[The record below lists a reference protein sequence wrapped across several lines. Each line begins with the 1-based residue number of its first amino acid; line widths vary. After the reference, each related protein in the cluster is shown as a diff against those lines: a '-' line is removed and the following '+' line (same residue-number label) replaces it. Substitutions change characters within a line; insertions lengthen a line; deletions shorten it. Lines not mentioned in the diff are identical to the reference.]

1 MERTRR
7 TRIESRIVKRM
18 VKFSL
23 RISLVITAAIL
34 LGCEDA
40 PVEYATDNPG
50 GYLHSMSTDPVVIF
64 RNKVD
69 LEASLE
75 ARGVEPPVGNASW
88 HVYWMKIIDYWT
100 QQGTVGTHHQVA
112 ACVVQQRRTRGLPPL

>member
-1 MERTRR
+1 MG
-7 TRIESRIVKRM
+7 
-18 VKFSL
+18 KFFL
-23 RISLVITAAIL
+23 RVTLVITAGIL

-40 PVEYATDNPG
+40 PVEYATDNAG

-69 LEASLE
+69 LEAGLE

-100 QQGTVGTHHQVA
+100 QQGTVGTHQEVA
-112 ACVVQQRRTRGLPPL
+112 AYVVQQRRARGLPRL